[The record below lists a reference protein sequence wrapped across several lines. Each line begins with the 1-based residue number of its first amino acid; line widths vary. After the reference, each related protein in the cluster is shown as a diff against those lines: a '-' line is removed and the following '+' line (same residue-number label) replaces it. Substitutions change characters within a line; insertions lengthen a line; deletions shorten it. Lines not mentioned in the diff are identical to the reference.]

1 MFQFIK
7 NKKDVCLYVILA
19 LGICFFYF
27 VRTILPP
34 FIISIVI
41 AFLFKNLVRKLEKT
55 GVNRNISSLLFVILS
70 SLLII
75 LAVIFVIPIIFT
87 QSVSLVKE
95 LMNYFNKV
103 DVNSILG
110 KLNQIGISADDTS
123 IKNNILL
130 IYQHGIKYLGN
141 LSNFLLSK
149 SIYVVGKI
157 VNLFVIPIITFYILR
172 DWDKIFVSLTNLIP
186 KEYRSTFIKLSI
198 RTNNVLEAFLVGQFS
213 VCFIL
218 GLFYSVMLYFAGLK
232 YGLLIGM
239 LGGIFTI
246 VPYLGCF
253 CGCVVAIVASIFQCN
268 GVDFM
273 NITLVLSIFAVGQ
286 FLEGNFITPKLIG
299 EKVNLHPL
307 WVIFALFAGG
317 CLGGMTGIFFSLPIA
332 GVVGTILRYYLK
344 RNK

>member
-7 NKKDVCLYVILA
+7 NKKDVCLYIILT

-27 VRTILPP
+27 VRTILLP

-41 AFLFKNLVRKLEKT
+41 AFLFKNLVRKLEKK

-198 RTNNVLEAFLVGQFS
+198 RTNSVLEAFLVGQFS

-307 WVIFALFAGG
+307 WVIFALFAGA

-332 GVVGTILRYYLK
+332 GVVGTMLRYYLK

>member
-1 MFQFIK
+1 MLQFIK
-7 NKKDVCLYVILA
+7 NKTDICLYVILA

-34 FIISIVI
+34 FIISIII
-41 AFLFKNLVRKLEKT
+41 AFLFKNLVRKLEKR
-55 GVNRNISSLLFVILS
+55 GINRNISSLFFVILS

-87 QSVSLVKE
+87 QSMSLIKE

-186 KEYRSTFIKLSI
+186 KEYRGTFIKLSV
-198 RTNNVLEAFLVGQFS
+198 RTNRVLEAFLVGQFS

-218 GLFYSVMLYFAGLK
+218 GLFYSVMLYFAGLE

-239 LGGIFTI
+239 LSGIFTI

-253 CGCVVAIVASIFQCN
+253 CGCVVATVASVFQCN
-268 GVDFM
+268 GIDFM
-273 NITLVLSIFAVGQ
+273 NITLVLGIFAVGQ

-332 GVVGTILRYYLK
+332 GVVGTVLRYYLK

>member
-7 NKKDVCLYVILA
+7 NKKDVCLYVILT

-41 AFLFKNLVRKLEKT
+41 AFLFKNLVRKLEKK